1 MIPSRVEAFRIIK
14 ACGMPQ
20 HILRHSLMVG
30 RVALVIGTWLKS
42 SGFSID
48 LAMVDRSSLLHD
60 ICKMD
65 CIGTT
70 KDHALMAK
78 EFLCREGFPRVGE
91 VVGQHV
97 RLNSFDVGEA
107 MVVNYADKRVMHDR
121 VVPLAR
127 RFLDLMERYGTDD
140 ARRERI
146 LLHHQTCLN
155 VQDILYERCN
165 EDLEGLVDLNLIPFN
180 QALYGG

>member
-1 MIPSRVEAFRIIK
+1 VIPSRVEAFRIIS
-14 ACGMPQ
+14 ACGMPE

-107 MVVNYADKRVMHDR
+107 MVVNYADKRVMHER
-121 VVPLAR
+121 VVSLTR
-127 RFLDLMERYGTDD
+127 RFLNLMERYGTDD

>member
-1 MIPSRVEAFRIIK
+1 MIPSRAEAFRIIK
-14 ACGMPQ
+14 ASRMPE

-48 LAMVDRSSLLHD
+48 LALIDRSSLLHD
-60 ICKMD
+60 ICKME
-65 CIGTT
+65 CVGTP

-78 EFLCREGFPRVGE
+78 EYLCREGYPLVGE
-91 VVGQHV
+91 VVSRHV
-97 RLNSFDVGEA
+97 RLNSFKVDEA
-107 MVVNYADKRVMHDR
+107 MVVNYADKRVMHER
-121 VVPLAR
+121 VVSLTR

-140 ARRERI
+140 ERRERI

-155 VQDILYERCN
+155 IQDILCEGCN
-165 EDLEGLVDLNLIPFN
+165 EDLEGLVNLNLIPFN
-180 QALYGG
+180 QAFYGG

>member
-1 MIPSRVEAFRIIK
+1 VIPSRVEAFRIIK
-14 ACGMPQ
+14 ACGMPE

-30 RVALVIGTWLKS
+30 RVAMVIGAWLKS
-42 SGFSID
+42 AGFSMD
-48 LAMVDRSSLLHD
+48 LALIDRASLLHD

-70 KDHALMAK
+70 KDHAFMAK
-78 EFLCREGFPRVGE
+78 EFLCREGYPRVGE
-91 VVGQHV
+91 VVSQHV

-107 MVVNYADKRVMHDR
+107 MVVNYADKRVMHER
-121 VVPLAR
+121 VVSLTR

-146 LLHHQTCLN
+146 LLHHQTCL
-155 VQDILYERCN
+155 VIQDILYEKCN
-165 EDLEGLVDLNLIPFN
+165 EDLEGLVDLNLIPFD
-180 QALYGG
+180 QALYGR

>member
-1 MIPSRVEAFRIIK
+1 
-14 ACGMPQ
+14 MPE

-30 RVALVIGTWLKS
+30 RVALVIGAWLKS
-42 SGFSID
+42 SGFSMD
-48 LAMVDRSSLLHD
+48 LALIDRSSLFHD

-78 EFLCREGFPRVGE
+78 EFLCREGFPLVGE
-91 VVGQHV
+91 IVRQHV
-97 RLNSFDVGEA
+97 RLDSFDVDEA

-121 VVPLAR
+121 VVSLTR

-140 ARRERI
+140 GRRERI
-146 LLHHQTCLN
+146 LLHHQTCLDI
-155 VQDILYERCN
+155 QDVLYKGCN
-165 EDLEGLVDLNLIPFN
+165 ADLEGLVNLNLIPFN
-180 QALYGG
+180 QTLYGR

>member
-1 MIPSRVEAFRIIK
+1 MIPSRAEAFRIIE
-14 ACGMPQ
+14 ACHMPE

-48 LAMVDRSSLLHD
+48 LALVERSSLLHD

-65 CIGTT
+65 CIGTV

-78 EFLCREGFPRVGE
+78 EFLYREGYPLVGE
-91 VVGQHV
+91 VVGRHV
-97 RLNSFDVGEA
+97 RLDSFDVDEA

-121 VVPLAR
+121 VVSLTR
-127 RFLDLMERYGTDD
+127 RFLDLMQRYGTDD

-146 LLHHQTCLN
+146 LLHHQTCLS
-155 VQDILYERCN
+155 VQEILSQGCN
-165 EDLEGLVDLNLIPFN
+165 EDLEGLVNLNLIPFN
-180 QALYGG
+180 KALYGR